1 VPVGRR
7 IVLWAGTDAWRAE
20 EARVE
25 LGADGVRAEG
35 TQLGIEPSP
44 YRLTYALDASA
55 GWLTRRLAVRVAGA
69 AGAERSV
76 LLEHDGAG
84 AWRVD
89 GVDVPALDGAL
100 DCDLSFSPLT
110 NLMPV
115 RRRGLHERGGA
126 ADFVMAWVDVPSL
139 EVIAYRQRYA
149 HLAAGRVRFTSLE
162 HHVGFVADLELDA
175 DGLVERYP
183 GLAERVGGAQA

>member
-1 VPVGRR
+1 MARR
-7 IVLWAGTDAWRAE
+7 IVIWAGTDAWRAE
-20 EARVE
+20 EARLE

-35 TQLGIEPSP
+35 TQIGVDPSS

-55 GWLTRRLAVRVAGA
+55 GWVTRRLAVRIAGA
-69 AGAERSV
+69 AGAERSL

-89 GVDVPALDGAL
+89 GVDVAALDGAL

-115 RRRGLHERGGA
+115 RRCALHERAGVE
-126 ADFVMAWVDVPSL
+126 DFLMAWVDVPSL
-139 EVIAYRQRYA
+139 AVVSYRQRYA
-149 HLAAGRVRFTSLE
+149 HLAPGRVRFTSLQ
-162 HHVGFVADLELDA
+162 HHEGFAADLELEA